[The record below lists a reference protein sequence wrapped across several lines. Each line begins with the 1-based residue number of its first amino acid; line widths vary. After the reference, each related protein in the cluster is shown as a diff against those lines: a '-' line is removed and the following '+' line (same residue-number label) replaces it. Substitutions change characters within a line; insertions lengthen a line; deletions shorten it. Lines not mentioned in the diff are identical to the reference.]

1 MLMKTFTII
10 FASAIMLGGLNA
22 QAQGTAKHKRVLGS
36 FFSKP
41 QPSLVLNSSL
51 VRKSAAG
58 LAPVRLA
65 SSAGKSQFL
74 PKQETLYEYDGE
86 GWNKMGE
93 YAYTYDADGN
103 ITSIKDVSEDG
114 VSLTERTKSDDGLV
128 STEINKVSEDGG
140 QSYVN
145 TSKLVQ
151 RYDPVVTNLV
161 VEKTRYAW
169 NEDANDWEATTD
181 AYRRDIKRDADNN
194 IVGLNISVPYVGSY
208 DVIQKYTNTVDPETK
223 QIATYRFEE
232 LGYDDNFEP
241 MWQTSEYLTNLKW
254 KETNG
259 QIVSQYDEW
268 MQWGNKLLSGNLSYE
283 ENGETQNFGS
293 INVEYAEDGG
303 YKEVFD
309 YTDELERT
317 TTTKTIDDANGSYT
331 MEQKTLVD
339 LNGDMVLTDD
349 EVSDW
354 TKEVLKYDS
363 HKNLVEDEYYMLD
376 EDGAALMKVEGN
388 KTEYKYDAAYGD
400 AVRETVVSEYDF
412 DMQDYMPT
420 TKIVVDSYY
429 DMTDGINNVSKGS
442 VAEASVYNLQGMK
455 LNASELAGGKGLY
468 IVKKGNK
475 TIKIVK

>member
-1 MLMKTFTII
+1 MKTFTII

-22 QAQGTAKHKRVLGS
+22 QAQGSAKHKRVLGS

-51 VRKSAAG
+51 VRKSAVG

-65 SSAGKSQFL
+65 SSAAKSQFL

-232 LGYDDNFEP
+232 LSYDDNFEP

-268 MQWGNKLLSGNLSYE
+268 MQ
-283 ENGETQNFGS
+283 
-293 INVEYAEDGG
+293 
-303 YKEVFD
+303 
-309 YTDELERT
+309 
-317 TTTKTIDDANGSYT
+317 
-331 MEQKTLVD
+331 
-339 LNGDMVLTDD
+339 
-349 EVSDW
+349 
-354 TKEVLKYDS
+354 
-363 HKNLVEDEYYMLD
+363 
-376 EDGAALMKVEGN
+376 
-388 KTEYKYDAAYGD
+388 
-400 AVRETVVSEYDF
+400 
-412 DMQDYMPT
+412 
-420 TKIVVDSYY
+420 
-429 DMTDGINNVSKGS
+429 
-442 VAEASVYNLQGMK
+442 
-455 LNASELAGGKGLY
+455 
-468 IVKKGNK
+468 
-475 TIKIVK
+475 